1 MYLYRHRRIL
11 LREFCRVLDDRVV
24 HFKLVRDS
32 YRFLN
37 GFFAYETNSVQD
49 DLDLITVPVERR
61 YKMAMM
67 LKEARYA
74 ILSRHWKTMVCH
86 SAKFEAKFKK
96 EEQST
101 THGLKTREFEVTQTH
116 S

>member
-1 MYLYRHRRIL
+1 MYLYRHRHIL
-11 LREFCRVLDDRVV
+11 IREFCRVLDDRVV

-37 GFFAYETNSVQD
+37 GFFAYETNALRD
-49 DLDLITVPVERR
+49 DLDLTTVPVERG

-74 ILSRHWKTMVCH
+74 ILSRHWKTMVRR
-86 SAKFEAKFKK
+86 SKK
-96 EEQST
+96 
-101 THGLKTREFEVTQTH
+101 REN
-116 S
+116 

>member
-1 MYLYRHRRIL
+1 MYIYRHRRIL
-11 LREFCRVLDDRVV
+11 LGEFCRVLDDRVV

-37 GFFAYETNSVQD
+37 GFFAYETNSIQD
-49 DLDLITVPVERR
+49 DLDLITVPVDRR

-74 ILSRHWKTMVCH
+74 ILSRHWKTMVRR
-86 SAKFEAKFKK
+86 SKK
-96 EEQST
+96 QE
-101 THGLKTREFEVTQTH
+101 K
-116 S
+116 

>member
-1 MYLYRHRRIL
+1 MHIYRHRRIL

-37 GFFAYETNSVQD
+37 GFFAYETNSIQD

-74 ILSRHWKTMVCH
+74 ILRRHWNTMVRR
-86 SAKFEAKFKK
+86 SKK
-96 EEQST
+96 QE
-101 THGLKTREFEVTQTH
+101 K
-116 S
+116 

>member
-11 LREFCRVLDDRVV
+11 LREFYRVLDDRVV

-37 GFFAYETNSVQD
+37 GFFAYETNSIQD

-61 YKMAMM
+61 YMMSMM
-67 LKEARYA
+67 LNEARYA

-86 SAKFEAKFKK
+86 SKK
-96 EEQST
+96 QE
-101 THGLKTREFEVTQTH
+101 K
-116 S
+116 

>member
-11 LREFCRVLDDRVV
+11 LREFYRVLDDRVV

-37 GFFAYETNSVQD
+37 GFFAYETNSIQD

-74 ILSRHWKTMVCH
+74 IMSRHWNTMVRR
-86 SAKFEAKFKK
+86 SKK
-96 EEQST
+96 QE
-101 THGLKTREFEVTQTH
+101 K
-116 S
+116 

>member
-1 MYLYRHRRIL
+1 MYIYRHRRIL

-37 GFFAYETNSVQD
+37 GFFAYETNSIQD

-74 ILSRHWKTMVCH
+74 IMSRHWKTMVRR
-86 SAKFEAKFKK
+86 SKK
-96 EEQST
+96 QE
-101 THGLKTREFEVTQTH
+101 K
-116 S
+116 

>member
-11 LREFCRVLDDRVV
+11 IREFCRVLDDRVV

-37 GFFAYETNSVQD
+37 GFFTYETNALRD
-49 DLDLITVPVERR
+49 DLDLATVPMERR
-61 YKMAMM
+61 YMMSMM

-86 SAKFEAKFKK
+86 SEKFEAKFKK
-96 EEQST
+96 EEQ
-101 THGLKTREFEVTQTH
+101 Q
-116 S
+116 

>member
-1 MYLYRHRRIL
+1 MYIYRHRRIL

-37 GFFAYETNSVQD
+37 GLIAYETNSLQD
-49 DLDLITVPVERR
+49 DLDLETVPVERR

-74 ILSRHWKTMVCH
+74 ILSRYWKTMVCH
-86 SAKFEAKFKK
+86 SEKFEAKFKK
-96 EEQST
+96 EEEQ
-101 THGLKTREFEVTQTH
+101 
-116 S
+116 

>member
-11 LREFCRVLDDRVV
+11 LREFCRVLADRVV

-67 LKEARYA
+67 LKEARYT
-74 ILSRHWKTMVCH
+74 ILSRHWKTMVRR
-86 SAKFEAKFKK
+86 SK
-96 EEQST
+96 
-101 THGLKTREFEVTQTH
+101 KTRKITKR
-116 S
+116 

>member
-1 MYLYRHRRIL
+1 MYLYRHRRIPI
-11 LREFCRVLDDRVV
+11 REFYRVLDDRVV

-37 GFFAYETNSVQD
+37 GFFAYETNALRD
-49 DLDLITVPVERR
+49 DLDLATVPVERR

-86 SAKFEAKFKK
+86 SEKFEAKFKK
-96 EEQST
+96 EEQ
-101 THGLKTREFEVTQTH
+101 Q
-116 S
+116 

>member
-1 MYLYRHRRIL
+1 MHIYRHRRIL

-37 GFFAYETNSVQD
+37 GFFAYEINSIQD

-67 LKEARYA
+67 LKEVRYA
-74 ILSRHWKTMVCH
+74 ILRRHWNTMGRR
-86 SAKFEAKFKK
+86 SKK
-96 EEQST
+96 QE
-101 THGLKTREFEVTQTH
+101 K
-116 S
+116 

>member
-1 MYLYRHRRIL
+1 MHIYRHRRIL
-11 LREFCRVLDDRVV
+11 LREFCRVLGDRVV

-37 GFFAYETNSVQD
+37 GFFAYETNSIQD

-74 ILSRHWKTMVCH
+74 ILSRHWKTMVRR
-86 SAKFEAKFKK
+86 SK
-96 EEQST
+96 
-101 THGLKTREFEVTQTH
+101 KTRKLTK

>member
-1 MYLYRHRRIL
+1 MYIYRHRRIL

-37 GFFAYETNSVQD
+37 GFFAYETNALRD
-49 DLDLITVPVERR
+49 DLDLDTVPVERR
-61 YKMAMM
+61 YMMSMM
-67 LKEARYA
+67 LNEARYA

-86 SAKFEAKFKK
+86 SAKFEEKFKK
-96 EEQST
+96 GEQ
-101 THGLKTREFEVTQTH
+101 E
-116 S
+116 

>member
-24 HFKLVRDS
+24 RFRLVRDS

-37 GFFAYETNSVQD
+37 GFFAYETNSIQD

-61 YKMAMM
+61 YLMSMM
-67 LKEARYA
+67 LNEARYA
-74 ILSRHWKTMVCH
+74 ILARHWKTMVCH
-86 SAKFEAKFKK
+86 SAKFEKK
-96 EEQST
+96 LNNEET
-101 THGLKTREFEVTQTH
+101 T
-116 S
+116 

>member
-1 MYLYRHRRIL
+1 
-11 LREFCRVLDDRVV
+11 VV

-37 GFFAYETNSVQD
+37 GFFAYETSALRD
-49 DLDLITVPVERR
+49 DLDLVTVPVERR

-74 ILSRHWKTMVCH
+74 ILARNWKTMVCH
-86 SAKFEAKFKK
+86 SAKFEKK
-96 EEQST
+96 LNNEET
-101 THGLKTREFEVTQTH
+101 T
-116 S
+116 

>member
-1 MYLYRHRRIL
+1 MHIYRHRRIL

-37 GFFAYETNSVQD
+37 GLFAYETNSIQD

-74 ILSRHWKTMVCH
+74 ILRRHWNTMVRR
-86 SAKFEAKFKK
+86 SKK
-96 EEQST
+96 QE
-101 THGLKTREFEVTQTH
+101 K
-116 S
+116 

>member
-11 LREFCRVLDDRVV
+11 LKRFSRVLGDSVV

-37 GFFAYETNSVQD
+37 GFFAYETNALRD
-49 DLDLITVPVERR
+49 DLDLNTVPVERR

-67 LKEARYA
+67 LKGARYA

-86 SAKFEAKFKK
+86 SAKFEKK
-96 EEQST
+96 LNNEET
-101 THGLKTREFEVTQTH
+101 T
-116 S
+116 

>member
-1 MYLYRHRRIL
+1 MYIYRHRRIL

-37 GFFAYETNSVQD
+37 GFFAYECNSLVD
-49 DLDLITVPVERR
+49 DLDLGTVPVERR
-61 YKMAMM
+61 YKMSMM

-74 ILSRHWKTMVCH
+74 ILSRHWRTMICH
-86 SAKFEAKFKK
+86 SDKFEAKFKRE
-96 EEQST
+96 EEQ
-101 THGLKTREFEVTQTH
+101 
-116 S
+116 

>member
-37 GFFAYETNSVQD
+37 GFFAYETNSIQD

-74 ILSRHWKTMVCH
+74 IMSRHWKTMVRR
-86 SAKFEAKFKK
+86 SKK
-96 EEQST
+96 QE
-101 THGLKTREFEVTQTH
+101 K
-116 S
+116 

>member
-11 LREFCRVLDDRVV
+11 LKEFSRALDDRVV
-24 HFKLVRDS
+24 KFTLVRDS

-37 GFFAYETNSVQD
+37 GFIAYETNSLWD
-49 DLDLITVPVERR
+49 NLDLETVPVEER

-86 SAKFEAKFKK
+86 SEKFEAKFKK
-96 EEQST
+96 EEEQ
-101 THGLKTREFEVTQTH
+101 
-116 S
+116 

>member
-1 MYLYRHRRIL
+1 MHIYRHRRIL

-37 GFFAYETNSVQD
+37 GFFAYEINSIQD

-61 YKMAMM
+61 HKMAMM
-67 LKEARYA
+67 LKEVRYA
-74 ILSRHWKTMVCH
+74 ILRRHWNTMGRR
-86 SAKFEAKFKK
+86 SKK
-96 EEQST
+96 QE
-101 THGLKTREFEVTQTH
+101 K
-116 S
+116 

>member
-1 MYLYRHRRIL
+1 MYIYRHRCIL

-37 GFFAYETNSVQD
+37 GFFAYETNSLRD
-49 DLDLITVPVERR
+49 DLDLATVPAESR
-61 YKMAMM
+61 YMMVMM

-86 SAKFEAKFKK
+86 SAKFEKKFIK
-96 EEQST
+96 EET
-101 THGLKTREFEVTQTH
+101 I
-116 S
+116 

>member
-11 LREFCRVLDDRVV
+11 IREFYRVLDDRVV

-37 GFFAYETNSVQD
+37 GFFAYETNALRD
-49 DLDLITVPVERR
+49 DLDLATVPVERR
-61 YKMAMM
+61 YMMSMM

-86 SAKFEAKFKK
+86 SEKFEAKFKK
-96 EEQST
+96 EEQT
-101 THGLKTREFEVTQTH
+101 
-116 S
+116 

>member
-11 LREFCRVLDDRVV
+11 IREFCRVLDDRVV

-37 GFFAYETNSVQD
+37 GFFAYETNSIQD

-61 YKMAMM
+61 YTMAMM

-74 ILSRHWKTMVCH
+74 ILSRHWKTMVRR
-86 SAKFEAKFKK
+86 SKK
-96 EEQST
+96 
-101 THGLKTREFEVTQTH
+101 REN
-116 S
+116 

>member
-1 MYLYRHRRIL
+1 MYIYRHRRIL

-37 GFFAYETNSVQD
+37 GFFAYETNSIQD

-74 ILSRHWKTMVCH
+74 ILRRHWNTMVRR
-86 SAKFEAKFKK
+86 SKK
-96 EEQST
+96 QE
-101 THGLKTREFEVTQTH
+101 K
-116 S
+116 

>member
-37 GFFAYETNSVQD
+37 GFFAYETNSIQD

-74 ILSRHWKTMVCH
+74 ILRRHWNTMVRR
-86 SAKFEAKFKK
+86 SKK
-96 EEQST
+96 QE
-101 THGLKTREFEVTQTH
+101 K
-116 S
+116 

>member
-1 MYLYRHRRIL
+1 MHIYRHRRIL
-11 LREFCRVLDDRVV
+11 LREFCRVLEDRVV

-37 GFFAYETNSVQD
+37 GFFAYETNSIQD

-74 ILSRHWKTMVCH
+74 ILRRHWNTMVRR
-86 SAKFEAKFKK
+86 SK
-96 EEQST
+96 
-101 THGLKTREFEVTQTH
+101 KTRKITKR
-116 S
+116 

>member
-1 MYLYRHRRIL
+1 MYIYRHRRIL

-37 GFFAYETNSVQD
+37 GFFAYETNALRD
-49 DLDLITVPVERR
+49 DLDLATVPVERM
-61 YKMAMM
+61 YMMSMM
-67 LKEARYA
+67 LQEARYA

-86 SAKFEAKFKK
+86 SAKFEEKFKK
-96 EEQST
+96 DEQ
-101 THGLKTREFEVTQTH
+101 E
-116 S
+116 